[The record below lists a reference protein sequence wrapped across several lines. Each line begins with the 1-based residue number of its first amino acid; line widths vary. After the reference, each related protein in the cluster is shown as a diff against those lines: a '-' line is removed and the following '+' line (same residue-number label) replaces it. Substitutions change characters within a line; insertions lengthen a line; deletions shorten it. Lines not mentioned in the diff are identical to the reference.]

1 MFLSSHCLFMME
13 LQLLGVKP
21 SLSCCLSLVY
31 VLLLQIGCS
40 YWEPLTYPDLSFKY
54 LKILMWHHHICCFR
68 FSGLTADNFK
78 NVDTCL
84 KDVQAILLDM
94 FQEDTVLIGHSLN
107 SDLIAL
113 KVLRIAYRKLQ
124 VIFLSDWSIFGR
136 WNNLITAVQQ
146 TNISSV

>member
-1 MFLSSHCLFMME
+1 MAACPTNVWCVRSTMWLFMME

-113 KVLRIAYRKLQ
+113 KVLLQ
-124 VIFLSDWSIFGR
+124 VIYVSDRFFVCWWSTVIS
-136 WNNLITAVQQ
+136 AVQ
-146 TNISSV
+146 

>member
-1 MFLSSHCLFMME
+1 MSNKCVVCALDNEHVSLISLFGTTIVGNEAITFM
-13 LQLLGVKP
+13 LF
-21 SLSCCLSLVY
+21 SFNH

-40 YWEPLTYPDLSFKY
+40 HWEPLTYPDLSFKH
-54 LKILMWHHHICCFR
+54 LKLCMWHHHICCFR

-113 KVLRIAYRKLQ
+113 KVVLLRIETFFVR
-124 VIFLSDWSIFGR
+124 
-136 WNNLITAVQQ
+136 LIH
-146 TNISSV
+146 IW